1 MGAAGAAPWAPGPA
15 GAAPPRGPAAA
26 ACSYSDEGG
35 RNTVDAATGTN
46 KWVDGPPTN
55 QTFLLLHN
63 ATAAGAAINELLCQL

>member
-1 MGAAGAAPWAPGPA
+1 MAAVAWSRGGSTLVATTAHVAVLVDDASIAA
-15 GAAPPRGPAAA
+15 
-26 ACSYSDEGG
+26 
-35 RNTVDAATGTN
+35 VDAATGTN